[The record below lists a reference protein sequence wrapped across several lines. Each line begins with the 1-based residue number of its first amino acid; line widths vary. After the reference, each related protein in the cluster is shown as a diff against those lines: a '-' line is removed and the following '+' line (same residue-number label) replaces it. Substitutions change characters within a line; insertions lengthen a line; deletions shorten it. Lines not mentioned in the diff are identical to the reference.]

1 MSYLFI
7 YLKFNYFKLISPIS
21 STFLSLPPCPFS
33 SMRKILSP
41 KLRTSLTITDLLVL
55 RDEIH
60 IFNHLPNIFNHQDAH
75 INHQDAHTEDNLFT
89 FKLFLLYSLRNNTT
103 NQSFTQA
110 RYLHFLLDPLISY
123 QLQNPVNSAF

>member
-75 INHQDAHTEDNLFT
+75 TEDNLFT